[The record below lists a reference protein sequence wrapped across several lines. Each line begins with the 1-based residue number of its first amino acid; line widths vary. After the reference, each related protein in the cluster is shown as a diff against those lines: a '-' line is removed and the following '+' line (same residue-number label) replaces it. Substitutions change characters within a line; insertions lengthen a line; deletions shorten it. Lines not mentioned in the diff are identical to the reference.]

1 MVYPVAGLPVRA
13 GGVGDKMSDL
23 TWRIKKS
30 DLDDILTVAWGSL
43 NGEGEDILGNLPLI
57 PKITN
62 PNAIPYQDSSGKSV
76 YSFARTMENTS
87 NYTFQEIAH

>member
-1 MVYPVAGLPVRA
+1 MAGLPVHT
-13 GGVGDKMSDL
+13 GKVGNQFEMSDL
-23 TWRIKKS
+23 TWRIKKA
-30 DLDDILTVAWGSL
+30 DLDDILTVAWGAL

-62 PNAIPYQDSSGKSV
+62 PNTIPYQDSSGKSV